1 LSVRGDTYTDQCD
14 GKTPE
19 CRLCQ
24 LKHTRCVY
32 SSEPNMSRFAA
43 LKSEYEQLKSRY
55 SNLSAVYE
63 QLKNESASEISELLE
78 RIGSERKSPG
88 LLEKSRTLRR
98 SFNGPQP
105 SEGRTDT
112 VDSHD
117 QSLADFNT
125 ALERTTLSR
134 SNTTRKIG
142 VMPEWRSYINSDSGG
157 ELDKRHD
164 FAPSPNA

>member
-88 LLEKSRTLRR
+88 LLEKRRTLRR

-105 SEGRTDT
+105 SEGRTGT

-125 ALERTTLSR
+125 ALGRTALSR
-134 SNTTRKIG
+134 SDLTRRVG
-142 VMPEWRSYINSDSGG
+142 VVPEWRSYINSDSGG